1 MLEKLKKMLA
11 SMEKRQA
18 ELKKKVDASTDAAEV
33 RSLTT
38 EARALDD
45 EIAECRGAIAELE
58 AANAAAVAGQA
69 TDPEGRSAATAQ
81 QPEGRGA
88 TTVPSG
94 PLNVLATYGAQQRA
108 AAPITGVGAEQRTNG
123 KYDTMEY
130 RMAFMDFVLTGK
142 VSEALGVRADATAK
156 TTDIGAIIPT
166 TIINKAIEKMTD
178 YGQIYARINKTNFKG
193 GVKIPINALKPT
205 ATWVSEGSVAEKK
218 KMDLTG
224 SVTFAYYKLQV
235 RVAVSLEADTVS
247 LSLFE
252 QTISNNIG
260 EAMIKGA
267 EASVVS
273 GLGGDS
279 GQPLGIANDTRVPA
293 GQIISTATPALWKK
307 YETWTEYLGKVPRKY
322 RSRCVLIM
330 ADTDFN
336 KYIVGMVDAEGQPVA
351 RTTYGLDG
359 MITEKFIGREVIPTE
374 EYITSIDA
382 ASSGDVVAIFCVL
395 DDYHMNSNMQMTYK
409 RYFDEDT
416 DEWISKSTMLADGK
430 LGDPNGVVLIKKA

>member
-1 MLEKLKKMLA
+1 MKNYLKKLIA
-11 SMEKRQA
+11 SFEARQT
-18 ELKKKVDASTDAAEV
+18 EINQKVQAATDVNEV
-33 RSLTT
+33 RSLTVEAQKVDGQLT
-38 EARALDD
+38 EARAKL
-45 EIAECRGAIAELE
+45 AEVE
-58 AANAAAVAGQA
+58 AAEAAAAAGQA
-69 TDPEGRSAATAQ
+69 ADPEGRSAAGTQ
-81 QPEGRGA
+81 EPERRGA

-108 AAPITGVGAEQRTNG
+108 AVPPAGTGAEQREHG

-130 RMAFMDFVLTGK
+130 RMAFMDYVLTGK

-193 GVKIPINALKPT
+193 GVSIPINALKPT
-205 ATWVSEGSVAEKK
+205 ATWVAEGSVAEKK

-224 SVTFAYYKLQV
+224 SVTFAYHKLQV

-247 LSLFE
+247 LALFE
-252 QTISNNIG
+252 QTISNNIS

-267 EASVVS
+267 EAAVIN
-273 GLGGDS
+273 GLGAAS
-279 GQPLGIANDTRVPA
+279 HQPVGIANDTRVPA
-293 GQIISTATPALWKK
+293 GQILATATPALWKK
-307 YETWTEYLGKVPRKY
+307 YETWVEYLGKVPRKY

-330 ADTDFN
+330 ADADFN

-359 MITEKFIGREVIPTE
+359 IITEKLLGREVIPTE

-395 DDYHMNSNMQMTYK
+395 EDYHMNSNMQMTYK

-430 LGDPNGVVLIKKA
+430 LGDANGVVIIKKA